1 MIVKTIVAAACLM
14 LSASAFADCTTNAR
28 GRTIC
33 NNEQQATGTNPNT
46 GNTWNAQKNS
56 SGVTT
61 TESNRGGEARTK
73 EGKGVYRGPGGTT
86 CVKTANN
93 RGCN

>member
-1 MIVKTIVAAACLM
+1 MIVKTIVAAACLR

-33 NNEQQATGTNPNT
+33 SNEQQAAGANPNT
-46 GNTWNAQKNS
+46 GTTANAQKNS

-61 TESNRGGEARTK
+61 TETSKGGKAKTK
-73 EGKGVYRGPGGTT
+73 EGKGVYRGPDGTT
-86 CVKTANN
+86 CVKTENN
-93 RGCN
+93 KDCN